1 MTKDPTT
8 EASEAELLYEVKD
21 GIATVSFNRPKARN
35 ALTFGMYTELSRIC
49 ETVGDDNGVKA
60 LVVRGEGEHAFAA
73 GTDISQFRAFSS
85 PEDGL
90 AYEAEMD
97 RVLNTIEE
105 CGVPTVAAMHGACT
119 GGGAAIS
126 ASCDIRIASAD
137 LKFGFPIARTLGN
150 CLSAT
155 SLSRLV
161 QLIGAGRTKEILFT
175 SRLVRADEALS
186 TGLVTEVLPTQDD
199 LNARA
204 LELAQLLAGH
214 APLTLKATKLG
225 LARLRKTMA
234 ASDDED
240 LIALCYTSE
249 DFREG
254 LEAFLAKRKPNWQGR

>member
-1 MTKDPTT
+1 MTSDTG
-8 EASEAELLYEVKD
+8 EQADAELIYEVND
-21 GIATVSFNRPKARN
+21 AIGVVTFNRPKARN
-35 ALTFGMYTELSRIC
+35 ALTFGMYSELSRIC
-49 ETVGDDNGVKA
+49 EIVGGDDGVKA
-60 LVVRGEGEHAFAA
+60 LIVRGAGEHAFAA
-73 GTDISQFRAFSS
+73 GTDISQFRSFSE

-105 CGVPTVAAMHGACT
+105 CGVPTIAAMHGACT
-119 GGGAAIS
+119 GGGAAIA
-126 ASCDIRIASAD
+126 ASCDLRIAAED

-175 SRLVRADEALS
+175 SRLMRAEEALA
-186 TGLVTEVLPTQDD
+186 TGLITEILPTQDD
-199 LNARA
+199 LNTRA
-204 LELAQLLAGH
+204 LDLAHLLAGH

-234 ASDDED
+234 AVDDED

-254 LEAFLAKRKPNWQGR
+254 LEAFLSKRKPQWRGR

>member
-1 MTKDPTT
+1 MTTT
-8 EASEAELLYEVKD
+8 TGAGEDAELIYEVTD
-21 GIATVSFNRPKARN
+21 GIGTVTFNRPQARN
-35 ALTFGMYTELSRIC
+35 AITFGMYSELSKIC
-49 ETVGDDNGVKA
+49 ETAGGDDGVKA
-60 LVVRGEGEHAFAA
+60 LIVRGAGEHAFAA
-73 GTDISQFRAFSS
+73 GTDISQFRSFSK

-105 CGVPTVAAMHGACT
+105 CGVPTIAAMHGAST
-119 GGGAAIS
+119 GGGAAIA
-126 ASCDIRIASAD
+126 ASCDLRIAAAD

-175 SRLVRADEALS
+175 SRLVRAEEALA
-186 TGLVTEVLPTQDD
+186 TGLISEILPTQDD

-204 LELAQLLAGH
+204 LDLAQTLAGH
-214 APLTLKATKLG
+214 APLTLRATKLG

-234 ASDDED
+234 AIDDED
-240 LIALCYTSE
+240 LIELCYTSS

-254 LEAFLAKRKPNWQGR
+254 LEAFLSKRKPQWTGR

>member
-1 MTKDPTT
+1 M
-8 EASEAELLYEVKD
+8 SEDAPELLYEVND
-21 GIATVSFNRPKARN
+21 GVGTVSFNRPRTRN

-49 ETVGDDNGVKA
+49 ETVGGEDGVKA
-60 LVVRGEGEHAFAA
+60 LIIRGEGEKAFAA
-73 GTDISQFRAFSS
+73 GTDISQFREFSS

-97 RVLNTIEE
+97 RVLNTIED
-105 CGVPTVAAMHGACT
+105 CGVPTVAAMHGAST
-119 GGGAAIS
+119 GGGAAIA
-126 ASCDIRIASAD
+126 ASCDLRICTAD

-161 QLIGAGRTKEILFT
+161 QLIGAGRTKEVLFT
-175 SRLVRADEALS
+175 SRLIGAEEALS
-186 TGLVTEVLPTQDD
+186 TGLVSEVLPDQAALDERAGA
-199 LNARA
+199 LAR
-204 LELAQLLAGH
+204 LLAGQ
-214 APLTLKATKLG
+214 APLTLKATKQA

-234 ASDDED
+234 AIDDED

-254 LEAFLAKRKPNWQGR
+254 LDAFLAKRKPQWRGR

>member
-1 MTKDPTT
+1 M
-8 EASEAELLYEVKD
+8 SEDAPELLYEVSD
-21 GIATVSFNRPKARN
+21 GVGTVSFNRPRARN
-35 ALTFGMYTELSRIC
+35 ALTFGMYSELSRIC
-49 ETVGDDNGVKA
+49 ETAGGEDGVKA
-60 LVVRGEGEHAFAA
+60 LIIRGVGEKAFAA
-73 GTDISQFRAFSS
+73 GTDISQFREFSS

-105 CGVPTVAAMHGACT
+105 CGVPTVAAMHGAST
-119 GGGAAIS
+119 GGGAAIA
-126 ASCDIRIASAD
+126 ASCDLRIAAAD

-175 SRLVRADEALS
+175 SRLIGAEEALATGLVSEVLPDQAALDERADEL
-186 TGLVTEVLPTQDD
+186 
-199 LNARA
+199 AR
-204 LELAQLLAGH
+204 LLAGQ
-214 APLTLKATKLG
+214 APLTLKATKQA

-234 ASDDED
+234 AIDDED
-240 LIALCYTSE
+240 LIALCYTSA

-254 LEAFLAKRKPNWQGR
+254 LEAFLAKRRPEWQGR

>member
-1 MTKDPTT
+1 MSE
-8 EASEAELLYEVKD
+8 EAPELLYEVSD
-21 GIATVSFNRPKARN
+21 GVGTVSFNRPRARN
-35 ALTFGMYTELSRIC
+35 ALTFGMYSELSRIC
-49 ETVGDDNGVKA
+49 STVGGEDGVKA
-60 LVVRGEGEHAFAA
+60 LIIRGEGEKAFAA
-73 GTDISQFRAFSS
+73 GTDISQFRDFSS

-105 CGVPTVAAMHGACT
+105 CGVPTVAAMHGAAT
-119 GGGAAIS
+119 GGGAAIA
-126 ASCDIRIASAD
+126 ASCDLRICAAD

-161 QLIGAGRTKEILFT
+161 QLIGAGRTREVLFT
-175 SRLVRADEALS
+175 SRLIGAEEALA
-186 TGLVTEVLPTQDD
+186 TGLVSEVLSDQAALDQ
-199 LNARA
+199 RA
-204 LELAQLLAGH
+204 GELAQLLAGQ
-214 APLTLKATKLG
+214 APLTLKATKQA

-234 ASDDED
+234 AIDDED

-254 LEAFLAKRKPNWQGR
+254 LEAFLAKRKPEWRGR

>member
-1 MTKDPTT
+1 M
-8 EASEAELLYEVKD
+8 SEDAPELLYEVSD
-21 GIATVSFNRPKARN
+21 GVGTVSFNRPRARN
-35 ALTFGMYTELSRIC
+35 ALTFGMYSELSRIC
-49 ETVGDDNGVKA
+49 ETAGGEDGVKA
-60 LVVRGEGEHAFAA
+60 LVIRGVGEKAFAA
-73 GTDISQFRAFSS
+73 GTDISQFREFSS

-105 CGVPTVAAMHGACT
+105 CGVPTVAAMHGAST
-119 GGGAAIS
+119 GGGAAIA
-126 ASCDIRIASAD
+126 ASCDLRIAAAD

-175 SRLVRADEALS
+175 SRLIGAEEALATGLVSEVLPDQAALDERADEL
-186 TGLVTEVLPTQDD
+186 
-199 LNARA
+199 AR
-204 LELAQLLAGH
+204 LLAGQ
-214 APLTLKATKLG
+214 APLTLKATKQA

-234 ASDDED
+234 AIDDED
-240 LIALCYTSE
+240 LIALCYTSA

-254 LEAFLAKRKPNWQGR
+254 LEAFLAKRRPEWQGR

>member
-1 MTKDPTT
+1 MTT
-8 EASEAELLYEVKD
+8 EPSTAGEAELLYDVSD
-21 GIATVSFNRPKARN
+21 GVATVSFNRPAARN
-35 ALTFGMYTELSRIC
+35 AITFGMYAELSQIC
-49 ETVGDDNGVKA
+49 ETVGGADGVKA
-60 LVVRGEGEHAFAA
+60 LIVRGEGEHAFAA
-73 GTDISQFRAFSS
+73 GTDISQFRAFSG

-97 RVLNTIEE
+97 RVLNTIED
-105 CGVPTVAAMHGACT
+105 CGVPTIAAMHGACT
-119 GGGAAIS
+119 GGGAAIA
-126 ASCDIRIASAD
+126 ASCDIRIAAAD

-175 SRLVRADEALS
+175 SRLIRADEAQA
-186 TGLVTEVLPTQDD
+186 TGLVSEILPTQDA

-204 LELAQLLAGH
+204 VELAQVLSGH
-214 APLTLKATKLG
+214 APLTLKATKQA

-234 ASDDED
+234 AIDDED

-254 LEAFLAKRKPNWQGR
+254 LEAFLAKRKPQWQGR

>member
-1 MTKDPTT
+1 MTT
-8 EASEAELLYEVKD
+8 ASSTPDEAELIYEVND
-21 GIATVSFNRPKARN
+21 GIATVSFNRPAARN
-35 ALTFGMYTELSRIC
+35 AITFGMYRELSRIC
-49 ETVGDDNGVKA
+49 ESVGDGDGVKA
-60 LVVRGEGEHAFAA
+60 LIVRGEGEHAFAA
-73 GTDISQFRAFSS
+73 GTDISQFRAFST

-97 RVLNTIEE
+97 RVLNTIEA
-105 CGVPTVAAMHGACT
+105 CGVPTVAAMHGAST
-119 GGGAAIS
+119 GGGAAIA
-126 ASCDIRIASAD
+126 ASCDIRIAAAD

-175 SRLVRADEALS
+175 SRLVKADEALA
-186 TGLVTEVLPTQDD
+186 TGLVSEVLPTREAM
-199 LNARA
+199 NARA
-204 LELAQLLAGH
+204 QELAQLLAGQ
-214 APLTLKATKLG
+214 APLTLKATKEA

-234 ASDDED
+234 AIDDED

-254 LEAFLAKRKPNWQGR
+254 LEAFLAKRKPRWQGR